1 MIRCI
6 IVCTYENVNIS
17 LNLDVIEGWVK
28 AAIRQSCG
36 TSVLHT
42 GRQRLGMLI
51 DQGDAFCLSWCPLIP
66 VNVLKNMHSTPLP
79 H

>member
-1 MIRCI
+1 MSMHIGLTAHGRIRQGYKMIRCI

-51 DQGDAFCLSWCPLIP
+51 D
-66 VNVLKNMHSTPLP
+66 
-79 H
+79 